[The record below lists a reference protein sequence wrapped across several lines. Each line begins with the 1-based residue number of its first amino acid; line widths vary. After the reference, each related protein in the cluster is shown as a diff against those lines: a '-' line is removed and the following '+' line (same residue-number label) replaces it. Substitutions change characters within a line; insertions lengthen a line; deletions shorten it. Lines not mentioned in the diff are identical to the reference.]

1 MFYLFFNDLWYI
13 LHRSELGSV
22 EIFKKF
28 AQDSERFAQL
38 FFLQSDCR
46 IYNQIVDFFEPTI
59 VEIYN
64 EIVEKKVWPFW
75 SLLQGTAPFS
85 MFQKVGDKRDEHFV
99 VYLIG
104 LISYFQTTFLSY

>member
-1 MFYLFFNDLWYI
+1 MVYLFFRDLWYI
-13 LHRSELGSV
+13 LHRSELCWV

-64 EIVEKKVWPFW
+64 EIVEKKVWLKPTTMD
-75 SLLQGTAPFS
+75 SLVPSSVF
-85 MFQKVGDKRDEHFV
+85 F
-99 VYLIG
+99 
-104 LISYFQTTFLSY
+104 

>member
-1 MFYLFFNDLWYI
+1 M
-13 LHRSELGSV
+13 ET
-22 EIFKKF
+22 FKKF

-64 EIVEKKVWPFW
+64 EIVEKKRSGFDSISEMLRMFMDTLS
-75 SLLQGTAPFS
+75 SLPIILLFG
-85 MFQKVGDKRDEHFV
+85 KNIDR
-99 VYLIG
+99 L
-104 LISYFQTTFLSY
+104 

>member
-1 MFYLFFNDLWYI
+1 MRRAEKILTQTMMFYLFFNDLRYI
-13 LHRSELGSV
+13 LHRSELGWT

-38 FFLQSDCR
+38 FFLQSNCR

-64 EIVEKKVWPFW
+64 EIVEKK
-75 SLLQGTAPFS
+75 SLSSIIFLQSIKCNPGNGIL
-85 MFQKVGDKRDEHFV
+85 QQNR
-99 VYLIG
+99 LRN
-104 LISYFQTTFLSY
+104 

>member
-1 MFYLFFNDLWYI
+1 MFKTSENCYFMKGLARRNLHAEKILTQTMMVYLFFRDLRYI
-13 LHRSELGSV
+13 LHRSELCWV

-64 EIVEKKVWPFW
+64 EIVEKKRSGLSTFW
-75 SLLQGTAPFS
+75 T
-85 MFQKVGDKRDEHFV
+85 K
-99 VYLIG
+99 I
-104 LISYFQTTFLSY
+104 

>member
-1 MFYLFFNDLWYI
+1 MVYLFFRDLRYI
-13 LHRSELGSV
+13 LHRSELCWV

-64 EIVEKKVWPFW
+64 EIVEKKRSAWNHMKIEI
-75 SLLQGTAPFS
+75 SEIR
-85 MFQKVGDKRDEHFV
+85 K
-99 VYLIG
+99 LI
-104 LISYFQTTFLSY
+104 

>member
-1 MFYLFFNDLWYI
+1 MRRAEKILTQTMMFYLFFNDLRYI
-13 LHRSELGSV
+13 LHRSELGWV

-64 EIVEKKVWPFW
+64 EIVEKKRSV
-75 SLLQGTAPFS
+75 QYHCA
-85 MFQKVGDKRDEHFV
+85 R
-99 VYLIG
+99 I
-104 LISYFQTTFLSY
+104 